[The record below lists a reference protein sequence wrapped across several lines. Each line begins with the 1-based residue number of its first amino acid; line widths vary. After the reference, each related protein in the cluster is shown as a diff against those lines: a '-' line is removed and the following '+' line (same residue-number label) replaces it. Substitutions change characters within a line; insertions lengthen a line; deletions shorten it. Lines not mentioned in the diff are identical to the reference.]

1 MEKVK
6 QTVENDPDLKSM
18 NLFEHQRYQLSS
30 TLREIREN
38 QGYSQ
43 KDIADKTGLTQQMI
57 SKIETYNGNPSLDS
71 FLLYCNAIG
80 IDIVGI
86 IRDEFL
92 IRGE

>member
-1 MEKVK
+1 
-6 QTVENDPDLKSM
+6 
-18 NLFEHQRYQLSS
+18 
-30 TLREIREN
+30 
-38 QGYSQ
+38 
-43 KDIADKTGLTQQMI
+43 MI

-80 IDIVGI
+80 IDILGI

>member
-43 KDIADKTGLTQQMI
+43 KDIANKTGLTQQMI

-71 FLLYCNAIG
+71 FLLYCKA
-80 IDIVGI
+80 IDIDI
-86 IRDEFL
+86 LSL
-92 IRGE
+92 IKGE

>member
-6 QTVENDPDLKSM
+6 QTVENDPKLKAM

-43 KDIADKTGLTQQMI
+43 KDIANKTGLTQQMI

-71 FLLYCNAIG
+71 FLLYCKA
-80 IDIVGI
+80 IDIDI
-86 IRDEFL
+86 LSL
-92 IRGE
+92 IKGE

>member
-1 MEKVK
+1 MEALKK
-6 QTVENDPDLKSM
+6 YEQIVENDPNLKALSI
-18 NLFEHQRYQLSS
+18 FEHQKYQLAD

-43 KDIADKTGLTQQMI
+43 KDIATKTGLTQQMI

-71 FLLYCNAIG
+71 FLLYCKAIG
-80 IDIVGI
+80 IDIL
-86 IRDEFL
+86 FL